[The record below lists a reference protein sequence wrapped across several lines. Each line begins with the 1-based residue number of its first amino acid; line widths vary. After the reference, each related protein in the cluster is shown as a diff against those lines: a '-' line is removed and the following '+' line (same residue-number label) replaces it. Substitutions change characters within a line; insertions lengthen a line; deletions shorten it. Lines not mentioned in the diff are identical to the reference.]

1 MNWSDTGYLIS
12 KTKYNENSSIVEFYT
27 KDHGKSTGI
36 IFGSTSKKIKNY
48 LQIGN
53 KFFLNYISKNDNKIG
68 YFKVEILKAYAPY
81 FFEDKQRLLC
91 LTSSLRLVKILTVEA
106 ETNEKIFDLLD
117 TLFKILIS
125 DEWIKKYIF
134 WELNLLKYT
143 GYDLNLEKI
152 AKTEI
157 TDEKKRYFVESK
169 TEKKY
174 VPNFLIEL
182 DLDENNL
189 NNLIAGLVIVGD
201 YLDKSILRPNNLI
214 YPIDRTNFIN
224 SLKWL
229 F

>member
-1 MNWSDTGYLIS
+1 MSWSDKGYLIS

-27 KDHGKSTGI
+27 KAHGKSTGI

-68 YFKVEILKAYAPY
+68 YFKVEILKAFGPY

-91 LTSSLRLVKILTVEA
+91 LTSSLKLIKILTVEA
-106 ETNEKIFDLLD
+106 ESNEKIFNLLD
-117 TLFKILIS
+117 TLFDILFS

-152 AKTEI
+152 AKKEI
-157 TDEKKRYFVESK
+157 TDDKKRYFVESK

-189 NNLIAGLVIVGD
+189 NNLIYGLVIIGD
-201 YLDKSILRPNNLI
+201 YLDKSILRPNNII

-224 SLKWL
+224 SLK
-229 F
+229 

>member
-1 MNWSDTGYLIS
+1 MSWSDTGYLIS

-27 KDHGKSTGI
+27 KAHGKSTGI

-68 YFKVEILKAYAPY
+68 YFKVEILKAFGPY

-91 LTSSLRLVKILTVEA
+91 LTSSLRLIKILTVEA
-106 ETNEKIFDLLD
+106 ESNEKIFNLLD
-117 TLFKILIS
+117 ALFEILIN

-134 WELNLLKYT
+134 WELDLLKYT
-143 GYDLNLEKI
+143 GYDLNLAKI
-152 AKTEI
+152 AKKEI
-157 TDEKKRYFVESK
+157 TDDKKRYFVESK

-189 NNLIAGLVIVGD
+189 NNLISGLVIIGD
-201 YLDKSILRPNNLI
+201 YLDKSILRPNNII

-224 SLKWL
+224 SLK
-229 F
+229 

>member
-1 MNWSDTGYLIS
+1 MSWSDKGYLIS

-27 KDHGKSTGI
+27 KAHGKSTGI

-68 YFKVEILKAYAPY
+68 YFKVEILKAFGPY

-91 LTSSLRLVKILTVEA
+91 LTSSLKLIKILTVEA
-106 ETNEKIFDLLD
+106 ETNEKIFNLLD
-117 TLFKILIS
+117 ALFEILIN

-134 WELNLLKYT
+134 WELNLLKYN

-174 VPNFLIEL
+174 VPNFMIEP

-189 NNLIAGLVIVGD
+189 NNLKAGLVLVGD

-224 SLKWL
+224 SLK
-229 F
+229 

>member
-1 MNWSDTGYLIS
+1 MSWSDTGYLIS

-27 KDHGKSTGI
+27 KAHGKSTGI

-68 YFKVEILKAYAPY
+68 YFKVEILKAFGPY

-91 LTSSLRLVKILTVEA
+91 LTSSLRLIKILTVEA
-106 ETNEKIFDLLD
+106 ESNEKIFNLLD
-117 TLFKILIS
+117 ALFEILIN

-134 WELNLLKYT
+134 WELDLLKYT

-152 AKTEI
+152 AKKEI
-157 TDEKKRYFVESK
+157 TDDKKRYFVESK

-189 NNLIAGLVIVGD
+189 NNLISGLVIIGD

-224 SLKWL
+224 SLK
-229 F
+229 

>member
-1 MNWSDTGYLIS
+1 MSWSDTGYLIS

-27 KDHGKSTGI
+27 KAHGKSTGI
-36 IFGSTSKKIKNY
+36 IFGSTSKRIKNY

-68 YFKVEILKAYAPY
+68 YFKVEILKAFGPY

-91 LTSSLRLVKILTVEA
+91 LTSSLRLIKILTVEA
-106 ETNEKIFDLLD
+106 ESNEKIFNLLD
-117 TLFKILIS
+117 TLFEILIN

-134 WELNLLKYT
+134 WELDLLKYT

-152 AKTEI
+152 AKKEI
-157 TDEKKRYFVESK
+157 TDDKKRYFVQSK

-189 NNLIAGLVIVGD
+189 NNLISGLVIIGD
-201 YLDKSILRPNNLI
+201 YLDKSILRPNNII
-214 YPIDRTNFIN
+214 YPIDRTNFIK
-224 SLKWL
+224 SLK
-229 F
+229 

>member
-1 MNWSDTGYLIS
+1 MSWSDTGYLIS

-27 KDHGKSTGI
+27 KAHGKSTGI

-68 YFKVEILKAYAPY
+68 YFKVEILKAFGPY

-91 LTSSLRLVKILTVEA
+91 LTSSLRLIKILTVEA
-106 ETNEKIFDLLD
+106 ESNEKIFNLLD
-117 TLFKILIS
+117 AFFEILIN

-134 WELNLLKYT
+134 WELDLLKYT

-152 AKTEI
+152 AKKEI
-157 TDEKKRYFVESK
+157 TDDKKRYFVESK

-189 NNLIAGLVIVGD
+189 NNLISGLVIIGD
-201 YLDKSILRPNNLI
+201 YLDKSILRPNNII
-214 YPIDRTNFIN
+214 YPIDRTNFIK
-224 SLKWL
+224 SLK
-229 F
+229 

>member
-1 MNWSDTGYLIS
+1 MSWSDTGYLIS

-27 KDHGKSTGI
+27 KAHGKSTGI

-68 YFKVEILKAYAPY
+68 YFKVEILKAFGPY

-91 LTSSLRLVKILTVEA
+91 LTSSLKLIKILTVEA
-106 ETNEKIFDLLD
+106 ETNEKIFNLLD
-117 TLFKILIS
+117 ALFEILIN

-152 AKTEI
+152 VKTEI

-174 VPNFLIEL
+174 VPSFLIEL

-189 NNLIAGLVIVGD
+189 NNLIAGLVLVGD
-201 YLDKSILRPNNLI
+201 FLDKSILRPNNLI

-224 SLKWL
+224 SLK
-229 F
+229 

>member
-1 MNWSDTGYLIS
+1 MSWSDTGYLIS

-27 KDHGKSTGI
+27 KAHGKSTGI
-36 IFGSTSKKIKNY
+36 IFGSTSKRIKNY

-68 YFKVEILKAYAPY
+68 YFKVEILKAFGPY

-91 LTSSLRLVKILTVEA
+91 LTSSLRLIKILTVEA
-106 ETNEKIFDLLD
+106 ESNEKIFNLLD
-117 TLFKILIS
+117 ALFEILIN

-134 WELNLLKYT
+134 WELDLLKYT

-152 AKTEI
+152 AKKEI
-157 TDEKKRYFVESK
+157 TDDKKRYFVESK

-189 NNLIAGLVIVGD
+189 NNLISGLVIIGD
-201 YLDKSILRPNNLI
+201 YLDKSILRPNNII

-224 SLKWL
+224 SLK
-229 F
+229 

>member
-1 MNWSDTGYLIS
+1 MSWSDTGYLIS

-27 KDHGKSTGI
+27 KAHGKSTGI
-36 IFGSTSKKIKNY
+36 IFGSTSKRIKNY

-68 YFKVEILKAYAPY
+68 YFKVEILKAFGPY

-91 LTSSLRLVKILTVEA
+91 LTSSLRLIKILTVEA
-106 ETNEKIFDLLD
+106 ESNEKIFNLLD
-117 TLFKILIS
+117 ALFEILIN

-134 WELNLLKYT
+134 WELDLLKYT

-152 AKTEI
+152 TKKEI
-157 TDEKKRYFVESK
+157 TDNKKRYFVESK

-182 DLDENNL
+182 DLDEHNL
-189 NNLIAGLVIVGD
+189 NNLISGLVIVGD
-201 YLDKSILRPNNLI
+201 YLDKSILRPNNII

-224 SLKWL
+224 SLK
-229 F
+229 

>member
-1 MNWSDTGYLIS
+1 MSWSDTGYLIS

-27 KDHGKSTGI
+27 KAHGKSTGI

-68 YFKVEILKAYAPY
+68 YFKVEILKAFGPY

-91 LTSSLRLVKILTVEA
+91 LTSSLKLIKILTVEA
-106 ETNEKIFDLLD
+106 ETNEKIFNLLD
-117 TLFKILIS
+117 ALFEILIN

-134 WELNLLKYT
+134 WELNLLKYN

-157 TDEKKRYFVESK
+157 TDKKKRYFVESK

-174 VPNFLIEL
+174 VPNFMIEP

-189 NNLIAGLVIVGD
+189 NNLIAGLVLVGD

-224 SLKWL
+224 SLK
-229 F
+229 

>member
-1 MNWSDTGYLIS
+1 MSWNDTGYLIS

-27 KDHGKSTGI
+27 KAHGKSTGI

-68 YFKVEILKAYAPY
+68 YFKVEILKALGPY

-91 LTSSLRLVKILTVEA
+91 LASSLKLIKILTVEA
-106 ETNEKIFDLLD
+106 ETNEKIFNLLD
-117 TLFKILIS
+117 ALFEILIS

-152 AKTEI
+152 VKIEI

-189 NNLIAGLVIVGD
+189 NNLISGLVIIGD
-201 YLDKSILRPNNLI
+201 YLDKSILRPNNII

-224 SLKWL
+224 SLK
-229 F
+229 

>member
-1 MNWSDTGYLIS
+1 MSWSDTGYLIS

-27 KDHGKSTGI
+27 KAHGKSTGI

-68 YFKVEILKAYAPY
+68 YFKVEILKAFGPY

-91 LTSSLRLVKILTVEA
+91 LTSSLRLIKILTVEA
-106 ETNEKIFDLLD
+106 ESNEKIFNLLD
-117 TLFKILIS
+117 AFFEILIN

-134 WELNLLKYT
+134 WELDLLKYT

-152 AKTEI
+152 AKKEI
-157 TDEKKRYFVESK
+157 TDDKKRYFVESK

-189 NNLIAGLVIVGD
+189 NNLISGLVIIGD
-201 YLDKSILRPNNLI
+201 YLDKSILRPNNII

-224 SLKWL
+224 SLK
-229 F
+229 

>member
-1 MNWSDTGYLIS
+1 MSWNDTGYLIS

-27 KDHGKSTGI
+27 KTHGKSTGI

-68 YFKVEILKAYAPY
+68 YFKVEILKAFAPY

-91 LTSSLRLVKILTVEA
+91 LTSSLRLIKILTVEA
-106 ETNEKIFDLLD
+106 EVNERIFNLLD
-117 TLFKILIS
+117 ELFEILIS
-125 DEWIKKYIF
+125 DDWIKKYIF

-152 AKTEI
+152 AKIEI

-201 YLDKSILRPNNLI
+201 YLEKSILRPNNLT
-214 YPIDRTNFIN
+214 YPVDRTHFIN
-224 SLKWL
+224 SLK
-229 F
+229 

>member
-1 MNWSDTGYLIS
+1 MSWSDTGYLIS

-27 KDHGKSTGI
+27 KAHGKSTGI

-68 YFKVEILKAYAPY
+68 YFKVEILKAFGPY

-91 LTSSLRLVKILTVEA
+91 LTSSLRLIKILTVEA
-106 ETNEKIFDLLD
+106 ESNEKIFNLLD
-117 TLFKILIS
+117 SLFEILIN

-134 WELNLLKYT
+134 WELDLLKYT

-152 AKTEI
+152 AKKEI
-157 TDEKKRYFVESK
+157 TDDKKRYFVQSK

-189 NNLIAGLVIVGD
+189 NNLISGLVIIGD

-224 SLKWL
+224 SLK
-229 F
+229 

>member
-1 MNWSDTGYLIS
+1 MSWNDTGYLIS

-27 KDHGKSTGI
+27 KAHGKSTGI

-68 YFKVEILKAYAPY
+68 YFKVEILKAFGPY

-91 LTSSLRLVKILTVEA
+91 LTSSLRLIKILTVEA
-106 ETNEKIFDLLD
+106 ESNEKIFNLLD
-117 TLFKILIS
+117 ALFEIIIS

-152 AKTEI
+152 AKTEN
-157 TDEKKRYFVESK
+157 TNAKKRYFVESK

-174 VPNFLIEL
+174 VPNFLIEQ

-189 NNLIAGLVIVGD
+189 NNLIDGLVIVGD

-224 SLKWL
+224 SLK
-229 F
+229 

>member
-1 MNWSDTGYLIS
+1 MSWSDTGYLIS

-27 KDHGKSTGI
+27 KAHGKSTGI

-68 YFKVEILKAYAPY
+68 YFKVEILKAFGPY

-91 LTSSLRLVKILTVEA
+91 LTSSLKLIKILTVEA
-106 ETNEKIFDLLD
+106 ESNEKIFNLLD
-117 TLFKILIS
+117 ALFEILIS

-152 AKTEI
+152 AKKEI

-189 NNLIAGLVIVGD
+189 NNLISGLVIVGD
-201 YLDKSILRPNNLI
+201 YLDKSILRPNNII
-214 YPIDRTNFIN
+214 YPTDRTNFIN
-224 SLKWL
+224 SLK
-229 F
+229 

>member
-1 MNWSDTGYLIS
+1 MSWSDTGYLIS

-27 KDHGKSTGI
+27 KAHGKSTGI

-68 YFKVEILKAYAPY
+68 YFKIEILKAFGPY

-91 LTSSLRLVKILTVEA
+91 LTSSLRLIKILTVEA
-106 ETNEKIFDLLD
+106 ESNEKIFNLLD
-117 TLFKILIS
+117 ALFEILIN

-134 WELNLLKYT
+134 WELDLLKYT

-152 AKTEI
+152 AKKEI
-157 TDEKKRYFVESK
+157 TDDKKRYFVQSK

-189 NNLIAGLVIVGD
+189 NNLISGLVIIGD
-201 YLDKSILRPNNLI
+201 YLDKSILRPNNII

-224 SLKWL
+224 SLK
-229 F
+229 

>member
-1 MNWSDTGYLIS
+1 MSWSDTGYLIS

-27 KDHGKSTGI
+27 KAHGKSTGI

-68 YFKVEILKAYAPY
+68 YFKVEILKAFGPY

-91 LTSSLRLVKILTVEA
+91 LTSSLKLIKILTVEA
-106 ETNEKIFDLLD
+106 ETNEKIFNLLD
-117 TLFKILIS
+117 ALFEILIS

-152 AKTEI
+152 VKIEI

-182 DLDENNL
+182 DLDETNL
-189 NNLIAGLVIVGD
+189 NDLIAGLVIVGD
-201 YLDKSILRPNNLI
+201 YLDKSILRPNNII

-224 SLKWL
+224 TLK
-229 F
+229 

>member
-1 MNWSDTGYLIS
+1 MSWSDTGYLIS

-27 KDHGKSTGI
+27 KAHGKSTGI

-53 KFFLNYISKNDNKIG
+53 KFFLNYISKNGNKIG
-68 YFKVEILKAYAPY
+68 YFKVEILKAFGPY

-91 LTSSLRLVKILTVEA
+91 LTSSLKLIKILTVEA
-106 ETNEKIFDLLD
+106 ETNEKIFNLLD
-117 TLFKILIS
+117 VLFEILIS

-152 AKTEI
+152 VKTEI
-157 TDEKKRYFVESK
+157 TDKKKRYFVESK

-189 NNLIAGLVIVGD
+189 NNLKAGLVIVGN

-224 SLKWL
+224 SLK
-229 F
+229 

>member
-1 MNWSDTGYLIS
+1 MSWSDTGYLIS

-27 KDHGKSTGI
+27 KAHGKSTGI

-68 YFKVEILKAYAPY
+68 YFKVEILKAFGPY

-91 LTSSLRLVKILTVEA
+91 LTSSLRLIKILTVEA
-106 ETNEKIFDLLD
+106 ESNEKIFNLLD
-117 TLFKILIS
+117 TLFEILIN

-134 WELNLLKYT
+134 WELDLLKYT

-152 AKTEI
+152 AKKEI
-157 TDEKKRYFVESK
+157 TDNKKRYFVESK

-189 NNLIAGLVIVGD
+189 NNLISGLVIIGD

-224 SLKWL
+224 SLK
-229 F
+229 